1 MTWQHTPQLVTIEG
15 DEEEELSFLGSD
27 PLDVSELLG
36 IDYSDARFLTANN
49 QLSADQVAY
58 LNAKYPEY
66 LGIWPIIAM
75 VGKAVV
81 GAIPKAVKAIKKA
94 VKKKKTAA
102 ATKKTAA
109 KVAEEKK
116 QAAIVAEQKRVIAE
130 QEKKEAEKKKMM
142 ITIGIPVAAL
152 ALFMLMKKKG

>member
-1 MTWQHTPQLVTIEG
+1 MMFQHTPQLVTIEG
-15 DEEEELSFLGSD
+15 EDEEPSFLGSD
-27 PLDVSELLG
+27 PISVSELLG
-36 IDYSDARFLTANN
+36 IEYSDARFLTENN
-49 QLSADQVAY
+49 VLSGDQLAY

-75 VGKAVV
+75 VGKAVI

-94 VKKKKTAA
+94 VNKKKTKAA
-102 ATKKTAA
+102 AKKTAA

-116 QAAIVAEQKRVIAE
+116 AAEIAEQKRIIAE
-130 QEKKEAEKKKMM
+130 QEQKEAEKKKMM

-152 ALFMLMKKKG
+152 ALLMLMKKK